1 MPRQSC
7 EPDPEVFP
15 YANKC
20 RGKTKQMHW
29 GRQQYNDM
37 KKKHEDNCTVCRDYW
52 KQEEKLKAGQRVK
65 VGKFVRMLFKKTGW
79 HNGTITNFDPATKK
93 YTVIFLDGTKYTTK
107 IPDADVEI
115 VP

>member
-1 MPRQSC
+1 
-7 EPDPEVFP
+7 
-15 YANKC
+15 
-20 RGKTKQMHW
+20 
-29 GRQQYNDM
+29 
-37 KKKHEDNCTVCRDYW
+37 
-52 KQEEKLKAGQRVK
+52 